1 MTPVLVSPPA
11 SLPVTLAEAKAHCR
25 VDHDDEDALIEAYIA
40 AAVAHLDG
48 WRGVL
53 GRAIM
58 PQTWA
63 VTVDAAGDYVL
74 PMPDVT
80 EASIDGA
87 ALTIA
92 ATAIGPQVTTEVA
105 GVIEFTCGLPDEQMP
120 AAKAAILLL
129 VGHWYAN
136 REAVSASLVDVP
148 MAADMLIGALRW
160 RRL

>member
-1 MTPVLVSPPA
+1 MTPTLVTPPA
-11 SLPVTLAEAKAHCR
+11 SLPVTLAEAQAHCR
-25 VDHDDEDALIEAYIA
+25 VDHDDEDAMLTAYIS

-80 EASIDGA
+80 EASIDGTP
-87 ALTIA
+87 LTIT
-92 ATAIGPQVTTEVA
+92 ATALGPEVTTEAA
-105 GVIEFTCGLPDEQMP
+105 GTIEFTCGLPDGQMP

-129 VGHWYAN
+129 VGHWFAN
-136 REAVSASLVDVP
+136 REAAGAQIVEAP
-148 MAADMLIGALRW
+148 MAADMLISALRW

>member
-1 MTPVLVSPPA
+1 MTPTLVTPPA
-11 SLPVTLAEAKAHCR
+11 SLPVTLADVKAHCR
-25 VDHDDEDALIEAYIA
+25 VDHDDEDAMLTAYLA

-63 VTVDAAGDYVL
+63 VTVDAAGDYIL

-80 EASIDGA
+80 EATIDGA
-87 ALTIA
+87 ALTIT
-92 ATAIGPQVTTEVA
+92 ATALGPQITSEAA
-105 GVIEFTCGLPDEQMP
+105 GTVQFTCGLPDEQMP

-136 REAVSASLVDVP
+136 REAVSAQLVEVP

>member
-1 MTPVLVSPPA
+1 MTPTLVTPPA

-25 VDHDDEDALIEAYIA
+25 VDYDDEDAMMTAYLS

-48 WRGVL
+48 WRGTL

-80 EASIDGA
+80 EADLDGA
-87 ALTIA
+87 DLTITPTA
-92 ATAIGPQVTTEVA
+92 AGPMVTAEAA
-105 GVIEFTCGLPDEQMP
+105 GTITFTCAMPDQQLP

-129 VGHWYAN
+129 VGHWFAN
-136 REAVSASLVDVP
+136 REAVGVPMAEVP

>member
-1 MTPVLVSPPA
+1 MTPTLVVPPA

-25 VDHDDEDALIEAYIA
+25 VDHDDEDAMLTAYIS

-80 EASIDGA
+80 AAEIDGT
-87 ALTIA
+87 ALTITP
-92 ATAIGPQVTTEVA
+92 TALGPQITTEAA
-105 GVIEFTCGLPDEQMP
+105 GTVQFTCGLPDEQIP
-120 AAKAAILLL
+120 AAKAAVLLL